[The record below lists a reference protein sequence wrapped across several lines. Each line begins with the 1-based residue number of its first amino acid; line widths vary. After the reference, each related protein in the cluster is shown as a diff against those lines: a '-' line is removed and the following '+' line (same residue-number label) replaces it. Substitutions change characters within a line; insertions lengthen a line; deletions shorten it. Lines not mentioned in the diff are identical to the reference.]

1 MFSHLSSL
9 ARSGVIALTALASL
23 SPAAS
28 GAPLGP
34 VIDPAVA
41 DNRPNRPILVWQGEG
56 RDHGPGYGRIW
67 PRYGGRHWGGGWNG
81 RHAFDGGWRRGGYWR
96 HGGHW
101 RRGGGDWGGWGTGF
115 ALGLGLGVPLGYY
128 GGGYY
133 GGGYYDAPYRPR
145 YYRPRVYRSAA
156 SAHVQWCYSRYRS
169 YRAWDNSWQ
178 PNYGPR
184 RECISPY

>member
-9 ARSGVIALTALASL
+9 ARSSVIALTALASF

-34 VIDPAVA
+34 VVDRSLA
-41 DNRPNRPILVWQGEG
+41 DNNPNKPILVWQGEG
-56 RDHGPGYGRIW
+56 RDFGPGYRVW
-67 PRYGGRHWGGGWNG
+67 PRGRWGGGGGHWGGGWG
-81 RHAFDGGWRRGGYWR
+81 GGGGHWRGGWG

-101 RRGGGDWGGWGTGF
+101 HGGGWGGWGSGF

-133 GGGYYDAPYRPR
+133 DPYYAPRYRPR
-145 YYRPRVYRSAA
+145 YVYRTGA

-184 RECISPY
+184 RQCLSPYD